1 MRKFG
6 AAEATDEHGD
16 DEDEE
21 ENDEDDETHDGAH
34 AKFEVGPEL
43 MGVRSYGRGI
53 RAGSCKEICQRN
65 IGM

>member
-1 MRKFG
+1 MGEFV
-6 AAEATDEHGD
+6 AAEAADENGD

-43 MGVRSYGRGI
+43 MGVRSYEHIHR
-53 RAGSCKEICQRN
+53 EIPR
-65 IGM
+65 